1 MSRILRRPM
10 FRGGRVDSRGT
21 GITSGLS
28 YKKGGRVGYQP
39 GGPVLS
45 YADQLALAN
54 YQKNK
59 AANKKFTYESVI
71 DRMNDYYNKLYTGGI
86 HDLDLEYGM
95 QIVPRMSAEDIA
107 QANLYE
113 QTPELFE
120 EEFFKGTFDGTD
132 YNKKMAEL
140 ATAAKIAGEENLYV
154 KPENQETPKD
164 EESRAEYEERIKR
177 EAAEELQALL
187 NAETEKDPAEIIK
200 KNKKIFEEAYGSGRG
215 EDASRM
221 LMSFAGKALKPGA
234 DTKSAF
240 GEFFEEESKAPSESK
255 KYKDAATTAAIN
267 AYLTGEKSI
276 ADFEKALKLNRA
288 KISDQISM
296 TRGIKDWQ
304 DYLKEGTGTGDKK
317 TSMGSMIYAVEKM
330 NEAGKIDAAWGGPLP
345 DDPSQYQEGLIY
357 VQENPNGGKLLVEW
371 DGEKLFTHTPVYK

>member
-21 GITSGLS
+21 GIASGLS
-28 YKKGGRVGYQP
+28 YNNGGRVGFSN
-39 GGPVLS
+39 GGNLS

-86 HDLDLEYGM
+86 HDVDLEYGM

-164 EESRAEYEERIKR
+164 EESRAE
-177 EAAEELQALL
+177 
-187 NAETEKDPAEIIK
+187 
-200 KNKKIFEEAYGSGRG
+200 
-215 EDASRM
+215 
-221 LMSFAGKALKPGA
+221 
-234 DTKSAF
+234 
-240 GEFFEEESKAPSESK
+240 
-255 KYKDAATTAAIN
+255 
-267 AYLTGEKSI
+267 
-276 ADFEKALKLNRA
+276 
-288 KISDQISM
+288 
-296 TRGIKDWQ
+296 
-304 DYLKEGTGTGDKK
+304 
-317 TSMGSMIYAVEKM
+317 
-330 NEAGKIDAAWGGPLP
+330 
-345 DDPSQYQEGLIY
+345 
-357 VQENPNGGKLLVEW
+357 
-371 DGEKLFTHTPVYK
+371 